1 MGTETIEEAPAVGDE
16 RQGEQQGERTD
27 GRSATDGRSRTDGRD
42 GDTGTLR
49 GRGIRGPV
57 RGTAPVPLSV
67 LDLATVGSGFTAT
80 DALRTS
86 VEIART
92 AETRGYHRMWV
103 AEHHSMPGVASS
115 SPAVILAHLAA
126 HTRTL
131 RLGSGGVM
139 LPNHAPLVI
148 AEQFGT
154 LEALAPGRID
164 LGLGRAPGTDGAT
177 AAALRRTDRLHEG
190 ADEFPQQLAE
200 LTRFLDDDF
209 PDGHRY
215 ARIHAIPGPVQGTA
229 PGGVQSAGRPS
240 VWLLGSSGFSA
251 RLAGT
256 LGLPFSFAH
265 HFSAANTVPALALYR
280 ESFRP
285 SEILDRPYASIG
297 VAALAAD
304 DPAEARRQVLSGALS
319 MLRLRTGRPGLVPTP
334 QEAEAYEF
342 SPAERD
348 FVDSWLV
355 NIIHGDPDTVRTGLD
370 QLVDR
375 TGADEL
381 VITANA
387 HTPSVRLRSYD
398 LIADAYGFP
407 KDIATAS
414 AEAPSGV
421 SSEVAAG

>member
-1 MGTETIEEAPAVGDE
+1 VGDT
-16 RQGEQQGERTD
+16 RQ
-27 GRSATDGRSRTDGRD
+27 
-42 GDTGTLR
+42 GDTGH
-49 GRGIRGPV
+49 GIRGTV

-86 VEIART
+86 VEIARV

-126 HTRTL
+126 HTGTL

-177 AAALRRTDRLHEG
+177 AAALRRTATLREG
-190 ADEFPQQLAE
+190 ADDFPQQLAE
-200 LTRFLDDDF
+200 LTRFLDDQF

-215 ARIHAIPGPVQGTA
+215 AKIHAIPGPVQGSS
-229 PGGVQSAGRPS
+229 PGGVQSASRPS

-251 RLAGT
+251 QLAGV

-285 SEILDRPYASIG
+285 SDVLDRPYASIG

-304 DPAEARRQVLSGALS
+304 DPGEARRQVLTGALS

-334 QEAEAYEF
+334 DEAEAEAAEF
-342 SPAERD
+342 SAPERE
-348 FVDSWLV
+348 FVESWLANV
-355 NIIHGDPDTVRTGLD
+355 VYGDPQTVRAELD
-370 QLVDR
+370 ELVGR

-387 HTPSVRLRSYD
+387 HTPSTRLRSYD
-398 LIADAYGFP
+398 LIADAYDFP
-407 KDIATAS
+407 KDIA
-414 AEAPSGV
+414 
-421 SSEVAAG
+421 AG